1 MGTPLSTNAVADAEE
16 QVKGDEH
23 EDGASD
29 SSEEESENGQVVL
42 GMTVNEIKEAK
53 IEKHGIQNGKL
64 RPPEFMV
71 SCVGIG
77 YGNINRSAA

>member
-1 MGTPLSTNAVADAEE
+1 MGTPLSTNAVADAKEE
-16 QVKGDEH
+16 DDEQ
-23 EDGASD
+23 EGEASE
-29 SSEEESENGQVVL
+29 SSDEESENGQVVM

-53 IEKHGIQNGKL
+53 VEKHGIQNGKL

>member
-16 QVKGDEH
+16 NVGGEH
-23 EDGASD
+23 EGGESD
-29 SSEEESENGQVVL
+29 SSDEESENGQVVM

-53 IEKHGIQNGKL
+53 VEKHGIQNGKL

>member
-1 MGTPLSTNAVADAEE
+1 MGTPLSTNAVADAEKNDGGE
-16 QVKGDEH
+16 HDGKLEKSSDE
-23 EDGASD
+23 EDED
-29 SSEEESENGQVVL
+29 GQVVM
-42 GMTVNEIKEAK
+42 GMTVNEIKQAK
-53 IEKHGIQNGKL
+53 VEKHGIQNGKL

>member
-1 MGTPLSTNAVADAEE
+1 MGTPLSTNAVADAKEDDDE
-16 QVKGDEH
+16 QEGE
-23 EDGASD
+23 ASE
-29 SSEEESENGQVVL
+29 SSDEESENGQVVM

-53 IEKHGIQNGKL
+53 VEKYGIQNGKL

>member
-53 IEKHGIQNGKL
+53 VEKHGIQNGKL

>member
-1 MGTPLSTNAVADAEE
+1 MGTPLSTNAGADAEKKDAGEEEGESE
-16 QVKGDEH
+16 Q
-23 EDGASD
+23 
-29 SSEEESENGQVVL
+29 SSEEEDEDGQVVM
-42 GMTVNEIKEAK
+42 GMTVNEIKQAK
-53 IEKHGIQNGKL
+53 VERHGIQNGKL

>member
-1 MGTPLSTNAVADAEE
+1 MGTPLSTNAIADAAEDND
-16 QVKGDEH
+16 GGEH
-23 EDGASD
+23 EGGSD
-29 SSEEESENGQVVL
+29 SSDGESEDGQVVM

-53 IEKHGIQNGKL
+53 VERHGIQNGKL

-77 YGNINRSAA
+77 YGNINRSMA

>member
-1 MGTPLSTNAVADAEE
+1 MGTPLSTNAIADAEE
-16 QVKGDEH
+16 NDGGEH
-23 EDGASD
+23 EGESE
-29 SSEEESENGQVVL
+29 SSEDESEDGQVVM
-42 GMTVNEIKEAK
+42 GMTVNEIKQAK
-53 IEKHGIQNGKL
+53 VEKHGIQNGKL